1 MNGRALQ
8 IFVLPAADGE
18 KDFLQRLEDGVVE
31 EDVDPRVRH

>member
-1 MNGRALQ
+1 MHFKYL
-8 IFVLPAADGE
+8 FPLPTADGE